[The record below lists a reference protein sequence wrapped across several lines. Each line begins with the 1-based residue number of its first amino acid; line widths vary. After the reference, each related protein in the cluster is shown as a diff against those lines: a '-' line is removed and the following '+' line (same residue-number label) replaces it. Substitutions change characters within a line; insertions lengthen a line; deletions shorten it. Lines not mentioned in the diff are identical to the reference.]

1 MGGVVK
7 SVTGALGGKAPK
19 AASQNPNAFMKP
31 FGFTSPLYDTQ
42 INIDKDQ
49 SNFGIENTGDPRLAG
64 IMNRQLDAVDP
75 LLQLQLQ
82 ELQNRPADF
91 NYNFDPAQAT
101 QSYFNAGMDVLNP
114 VFAQQQNQLQNN
126 LFGSGRMGL
135 MLSGDAAG
143 AGTGGGM
150 VNPDAFGLAKGQGQA
165 MTDLYSG
172 SRAAAMQEGNQLF
185 NQSLSAFQ
193 QNEANRQNYLQQLG
207 VGQSGMLNQA
217 LGLDEQSRNAALA
230 ALKMEQIRGGMVSG
244 TPYGGGTAGTKGLL
258 QAGAE
263 AYLASGGGFSNPFAS
278 AGGHVGNTT
287 FNANDYGVYGKDPR
301 VIR

>member
-19 AASQNPNAFMKP
+19 AATQNPNAFMKP

-42 INIDKDQ
+42 ISIDKDQ

-135 MLSGDAAG
+135 MLSGDAAW
-143 AGTGGGM
+143 AGTCGGI

-258 QAGAE
+258 QAGA
-263 AYLASGGGFSNPFAS
+263 
-278 AGGHVGNTT
+278 
-287 FNANDYGVYGKDPR
+287 
-301 VIR
+301 

>member
-1 MGGVVK
+1 
-7 SVTGALGGKAPK
+7 
-19 AASQNPNAFMKP
+19 
-31 FGFTSPLYDTQ
+31 
-42 INIDKDQ
+42 
-49 SNFGIENTGDPRLAG
+49 
-64 IMNRQLDAVDP
+64 
-75 LLQLQLQ
+75 
-82 ELQNRPADF
+82 
-91 NYNFDPAQAT
+91 
-101 QSYFNAGMDVLNP
+101 MDVLNP

-135 MLSGDAAG
+135 MLAGDAAG

-165 MTDLYSG
+165 ITDLYSG

-185 NQSLSAFQ
+185 NQSLSGFQ

-230 ALKMEQIRGGMVSG
+230 ALKMEQIRGNMVGG

-263 AYLASGGGFSNPFAS
+263 AYLAGGGGFSNPFAS
-278 AGGHVGNTT
+278 AGGHVGNTNY
-287 FNANDYGVYGKDPR
+287 NANNYGVYGKDPR

>member
-1 MGGVVK
+1 MGGAVK
-7 SVTGALGGKAPK
+7 SVTSALGGKAPK
-19 AASQNPNAFMKP
+19 AAKQNPNAFMKP

-49 SNFGIENTGDPRLAG
+49 SNFSVENTGDPRLAG
-64 IMNRQLDAVDP
+64 IMNTQLDAVDP

-82 ELQNRPADF
+82 ELQNRPAEF

-135 MLSGDAAG
+135 MLAGDAAG

-150 VNPDAFGLAKGQGQA
+150 VNPDAFGLARGQGQA

-185 NQSLSAFQ
+185 NQSLSGFQ
-193 QNEANRQNYLQQLG
+193 QNELNRQNYLQQLG
-207 VGQSGMLNQA
+207 AGQSGMLNQA
-217 LGLDEQSRNAALA
+217 LGLDQNSRDATLA
-230 ALKMEQIRGGMVSG
+230 ALQMEQIRGGMVAG
-244 TPYGGGTAGTKGLL
+244 TPYGGATAGSKGFL
-258 QAGAE
+258 Q
-263 AYLASGGGFSNPFAS
+263 L
-278 AGGHVGNTT
+278 
-287 FNANDYGVYGKDPR
+287 R
-301 VIR
+301 RIW